1 MSLKS
6 DIENA
11 FLKSMGNPK
20 EKGNIPELAKD
31 LTDAITNFLT
41 KQEFRVSKL
50 ESEVD
55 IDKIETGAALTADI
69 GKPFQG
75 QTPSWPGGVAGAPQ
89 PVVITP
95 TPKVISIPALKL
107 DKTFGQGGAL
117 TVKGKS
123 VVNTSTGGQRAEGL
137 AKKSVVKLFKNEIK
151 GDK

>member
-41 KQEFRVSKL
+41 KQDFRVAKL

-55 IDKIETGAALTADI
+55 IDKIETAASLQADVL
-69 GKPFQG
+69 PSVTT
-75 QTPSWPGGVAGAPQ
+75 TPAVPGSPSTVVVGTKGVM
-89 PVVITP
+89 
-95 TPKVISIPALKL
+95 IPALKL